1 MKKNL
6 IALAVAAGIAAP
18 MAASADATIYGVVD
32 MEVAQMNN
40 GDKSGL
46 YMMSRNTRIGFK
58 GKEDL
63 GMGGTSAIWQIE
75 SDMDS
80 GTNNIGGT
88 WAGRNT
94 FVGLT
99 GGWGTVVAGK
109 HDTPYK
115 MIGRKV
121 ELFGHHLG
129 DFRSVAGA
137 GDVRADNTIA
147 YIMPSIAGVGLA
159 LAYITPDSIEGQAG
173 TGGTGPIDKN
183 GAGYSANLSWT
194 NGAIYVA
201 GAIQHQDGTWVN
213 GQGSLGENTTN
224 DGADQWRLAF
234 KWAPSFGL
242 KLTALAQEAKAK
254 FNDGSNDEKITSYG
268 IGAGYTFGGKHTI
281 KGQYYQGEFDD
292 GSSVKPKASLIALGY
307 DFSMSKKTTLY
318 VEYAMIDNK
327 DGAGAALYSNTV
339 PTAVDDDT
347 ADPVTYKDPNGFGV
361 GLKVKF

>member
-32 MEVAQMNN
+32 MELASMNN

-46 YMMSRNTRIGFK
+46 YIMSRNTRIGFK

-99 GGWGTVVAGK
+99 GGWGTVLAGK

-121 ELFGHHLG
+121 DMFGHHLG
-129 DFRSVAGA
+129 DFRSVAGI
-137 GDVRADNTIA
+137 GDVRTDNTIA
-147 YIMPSIAGVGLA
+147 YVMPTISGVGLA
-159 LAYITPDSIEGQAG
+159 LAYITPDSIEGQDAVG
-173 TGGTGPIDKN
+173 GGTVEEN

-194 NGAIYVA
+194 GMGIYVA
-201 GAIQHQDGTWVN
+201 GAIQHQDGTWFN
-213 GQGSLGENTTN
+213 GQGSLGGDGAN

-234 KWAPSFGL
+234 KWAPSWGL
-242 KLTALAQEAKAK
+242 KITALYQEAKEK
-254 FNDGSNDEKITSYG
+254 FDGFDDEKTTSYG
-268 IGAGYTFGGKHTI
+268 AGIGYTFAGKHTI
-281 KGQYYQGEFDD
+281 KAQYYQGEFDD
-292 GSSVKPKASLIALGY
+292 GGDTKPKATLTAIGY
-307 DFSMSKKTTLY
+307 DFAMSKKTTLY
-318 VEYAMIDNK
+318 AEYAMIDNK
-327 DGAGAALYSNTV
+327 DGADVALYSNTV
-339 PTAVDDDT
+339 PAATDDT
-347 ADPVTYKDPNGFGV
+347 DGSAKNPSGLGV
-361 GLKVKF
+361 GIKVKF